1 MSASSYQS
9 FAEIGDENHVL
20 IHVLPNDGKNGLR
33 WWQHYIHDLDD
44 FFNKVYKYH
53 QKSGFACI
61 LISNILELIQILFVI
76 FFTIFL
82 FHCIDYD
89 ILFKNKQPN
98 NNTKVTIP
106 DVLIPLKEAQLSSV
120 EVCLIIFAVF
130 FWVYKLVRVVHTVI
144 INLAIKSFYSEAL
157 HINDC
162 SSFTWQDIQT
172 RLIQAQHVCLLQ
184 DGQLN
189 ELVIHNRLL
198 RHHNYMIALI
208 NKGLLPIH
216 YKVPLLGEIIFFTE
230 GLQFNFQRLLFKGS
244 LSLFEHNWKLRD
256 EVKIANNRLVCAE
269 KFRRHCVCLAII
281 NIILFPLI
289 SIWQLLYTFYT
300 YAEAIKRDPSMA
312 LGSRGWSL
320 YAKWFCRHFNELDH
334 QLNERLN
341 RGYKAA
347 TKYMNSFTS
356 PIFEIIARFVTFI
369 AGTILSIFIILTIY
383 DEDVITVEHLLTV
396 MTGLGGIIAISR
408 AFISS
413 EIPSRYTHAELNAHV
428 LEHIHYKPHGYAP
441 YTSQARSAMSS
452 VFQYKIIGVFEELIS
467 PLATPYILLRHLRPR
482 ALEIIDFFHN
492 YTVEISGTGDVCT
505 FAMMNIKEHGNPLWK
520 LNKINRKQDQ
530 NQIIIDDN
538 LAQVPALS
546 QQRITEN
553 GKLELSLIHF
563 KLTNPN
569 WNPINESQSQFIKNV
584 KTNCIIKE
592 IENDDMIGSVSSSSL
607 RKSSLN
613 SPNTP
618 PPSNSSSVN
627 RDQDIESNA
636 YRNERERLLSSYSNC
651 VSEHEE
657 RAAAMSLSTLFLH
670 QYTSSSVFNS
680 RPSERHQTEKD
691 PLLTSEQ

>member
-1 MSASSYQS
+1 
-9 FAEIGDENHVL
+9 
-20 IHVLPNDGKNGLR
+20 
-33 WWQHYIHDLDD
+33 
-44 FFNKVYKYH
+44 
-53 QKSGFACI
+53 
-61 LISNILELIQILFVI
+61 
-76 FFTIFL
+76 
-82 FHCIDYD
+82 
-89 ILFKNKQPN
+89 LFKNKQPN

-106 DVLIPLKEAQLSSV
+106 DVLIPLKEAKLSSV
-120 EVCLIIFAVF
+120 EVCLIVFAVL

-144 INLAIKSFYSEAL
+144 VNLAIKSFYTEAL

-172 RLIQAQHVCLLQ
+172 RLIQAQHLCLIQ

-256 EVKIANNRLVCAE
+256 DVKNSNNRLVCAE
-269 KFRRHCVCLAII
+269 KFRKHCVCLAII

-334 QLNERLN
+334 QLNERVN

-356 PIFEIIARFVTFI
+356 PTFEIIARFVTFI

-408 AFISS
+408 TFISS

-441 YTSQARSAMSS
+441 YTIQARSAMSS

-482 ALEIIDFFHN
+482 ALEIIDFFRN

-520 LNKINRKQDQ
+520 INKINNKQDQ
-530 NQIIIDDN
+530 NQIRIDDN
-538 LAQVPALS
+538 LAQLQALS
-546 QQRITEN
+546 QQRVTEN

-569 WNPINESQSQFIKNV
+569 WNPINDSQSQFINNV
-584 KTNCIIKE
+584 KTNCVIKE
-592 IENDDMIGSVSSSSL
+592 VENDDLMGSVGSVSSSSL
-607 RKSSLN
+607 RRKSLN

-627 RDQDIESNA
+627 RDQDIESDA

-657 RAAAMSLSTLFLH
+657 RAAAMSMSTLFLH
-670 QYTSSSVFNS
+670 QYTSSNVFNS
-680 RPSERHQTEKD
+680 RLSETHQTEKD
-691 PLLTSEQ
+691 PLLTSEH